1 MAWQKKKKGEAEEK
15 QYGRNYS
22 FTRKA
27 VKRRARKRGG
37 GGQKK

>member
-1 MAWQKKKKGEAEEK
+1 MAKDKKKKGDTEVK

-27 VKRRARKRGG
+27 VKKRAKRRGG
-37 GGQKK
+37 GQGK